1 MVFYSSF
8 LSKMLCIS
16 SCFRR
21 LAVNL
26 VSEFFLPM
34 KHEYISRSFKT
45 CQALPLTLVDAVDNA
60 AVFGKGQQFH
70 KIWTP
75 AWAIKITYSNKKSA
89 LKSSQA
95 KDKSWP
101 LNICPLWKCSTFNST
116 SKTFKNCTVTSKLP
130 LELSLS

>member
-1 MVFYSSF
+1 
-8 LSKMLCIS
+8 
-16 SCFRR
+16 
-21 LAVNL
+21 
-26 VSEFFLPM
+26 M

-95 KDKSWP
+95 KDKKVG
-101 LNICPLWKCSTFNST
+101 LWT
-116 SKTFKNCTVTSKLP
+116 SAHSGNAAPSIQPQKHLRIAQLQANCLWS
-130 LELSLS
+130 